1 MTATEEK
8 RRPRKVNSGEEAYN
22 AILGG
27 ITSGELKP
35 GLVVSE
41 HELSQMYGVGR
52 TPIREALK
60 RLEGEGFIINSDR
73 KRRVYYL
80 TADDIKQLF
89 DLKMVIEGMIAYQA
103 AESRSAEDMEQMRL
117 IVAEMERY
125 TGGVDPSAPS
135 ADNDADAISLEKWL
149 ELDKRFHD
157 HLYHMAGNHRA
168 RAIVENLN
176 AQWHRIRVGMSAI
189 TGHLERSVVEHLRV
203 GHAVVLGEPEVARA
217 AMKAHFE
224 NLKRYI
230 ISLMNT
236 FAN

>member
-1 MTATEEK
+1 MTALDEK
-8 RRPRKVNSGEEAYN
+8 QTCRRVNSGEEAYN
-22 AILGG
+22 AILNG

-35 GLVVSE
+35 GLVISE
-41 HELSQMYGVGR
+41 HDLSEMYGIGR

-80 TADDIKQLF
+80 TADDIRQLF
-89 DLKMVIEGMIAYQA
+89 DLKMVIEGMIASQA
-103 AESRSAEDMEQMRL
+103 ARSDSEADMVQMEA
-117 IVAEMERY
+117 IVSEMERY
-125 TGGVDPSAPS
+125 TGGVDSAAP
-135 ADNDADAISLEKWL
+135 DDADAISLEKWL

-157 HLYHMAGNHRA
+157 HLYRMARNNRA
-168 RAIVENLN
+168 RTIVENLN

-189 TGHLERSVVEHLRV
+189 TGHLERSVREHLRV
-203 GHAVVLGEPEVARA
+203 GHAVIRREPEVAQA

-224 NLKRYI
+224 NLERYI

-236 FAN
+236 FGN

>member
-1 MTATEEK
+1 MTALEEK
-8 RRPRKVNSGEEAYN
+8 KKPRKVNSGEEAYN
-22 AILGG
+22 AILNG

-41 HELSQMYGVGR
+41 HDLSEMYGVGR

-103 AESRSAEDMEQMRL
+103 ALSEDESDMMQMEA

-125 TGGVDPSAPS
+125 TGGVDSA
-135 ADNDADAISLEKWL
+135 AEHDDGDAISLEKWL

-157 HLYHMAGNHRA
+157 HLYHMARNNRA
-168 RAIVENLN
+168 RTIIDNLN

-203 GHAVVLGEPEVARA
+203 GHAVIHREPEVACA

-224 NLKRYI
+224 NLKKYI

-236 FAN
+236 FGN